1 MQELPEVMDSSI
13 DVRFSSSLREAL
25 EEEECVGRRYVNE

>member
-25 EEEECVGRRYVNE
+25 EEECVGRRYVNE